1 MMDHKTDKLVSAIGD
16 MDTAYLEEALDYGS
30 AKAGRKRIRRFPK
43 LSAAC
48 VAVLVILGLSATA
61 FAISRI
67 PLSWRDIF
75 SPGQTVI
82 GDEDEVPVV
91 SQQQQPEQQQA
102 VPTEEMQIKIEKV
115 IADERTL
122 YLLYSVKANE
132 GAVLDQ
138 KGHFFG
144 FELYFPGQM
153 MSGAYVSY
161 FLERKEGVPE
171 NELEGVVHADWQP
184 GDSANGLVMNL
195 SNWQEKKWFDD
206 VTIDFDLA
214 EMVENAG
221 ENANLSKLFVGRLP
235 QYQHWFV
242 NDPLIDYLWQPGDA
256 DVKLPYGD
264 LSICNA
270 GWENG
275 VLQLVMKG
283 PVNENISAPEN
294 WYFIDTRT
302 DTIIYPELEGNYRTP
317 DMLDPNVTDTDWR
330 YIWESVLVDKEALPY
345 LELHWGGKYI
355 FTTVLPGHWRVT
367 LDETPVTV
375 QSEVLAEN
383 VPLSY
388 AGETILAKKIECSK
402 LSIAVYFADYVDSTT
417 GILGK
422 FEVFDANGDTIPCQ
436 WSFIADQTDD
446 SCMIWTRFDEPIE
459 PETVSKLTYNGKTVF
474 ER

>member
-1 MMDHKTDKLVSAIGD
+1 MMDHKTDKLISAIGD
-16 MDTAYLEEALDYGS
+16 MDTAYLEEVLDYGS
-30 AKAGRKRIRRFPK
+30 VKASRKRVRRFPK

-48 VAVLVILGLSATA
+48 VAVLVILGLSVTA

-75 SPGQTVI
+75 SPIQTVI

-91 SQQQQPEQQQA
+91 SQQQQPEQQA

-115 IADERTL
+115 ISDERRV

-138 KGHFFG
+138 KGHFYG
-144 FELYFPGQM
+144 FELNFPGKM

-161 FLERKEGVPE
+161 FLERKPGVPE

-184 GDSANGLVMNL
+184 GDSANGLVIDI
-195 SNWQEKKWFDD
+195 SNWQEKKLYND
-206 VTIDFDLA
+206 VKVDFNVA
-214 EMVENAG
+214 EMVEKAG
-221 ENANLSKLFVGRLP
+221 ENANLPKL
-235 QYQHWFV
+235 QTHYK
-242 NDPLIDYLWQPGDA
+242 YLWQPGDA

-270 GWENG
+270 GWEDG
-275 VLQLVMKG
+275 ELQLVMKG

-294 WYFIDTRT
+294 WYFVDTRT
-302 DTIIYPELEGNYRTP
+302 GAIIYPELGASYRTP
-317 DMLDPNVTDTDWR
+317 DILDSSVTDTDWR
-330 YIWESVLVDKEALPY
+330 YIWESVPVDKEALPY

-355 FTTVLPGHWRVT
+355 FTTVLPGRWKVT

-388 AGETILAKKIECSK
+388 GGETLLAKKIECSK
-402 LSIAVYFADYVDSTT
+402 LSMAVYFDGFVDSTADAW
-417 GILGK
+417 K
-422 FEVFDANGDTIPCQ
+422 FEIFDANGDLIPSR
-436 WSFIADQTDD
+436 WGYIAAPNED
-446 SCMIWTRFDEPIE
+446 SCMFLTEFDEPIE
-459 PETVSKLTYNGKTVF
+459 PETVCKLTFNGETVF

>member
-1 MMDHKTDKLVSAIGD
+1 MMDHKTDKLISAIGD
-16 MDTAYLEEALDYGS
+16 IDTAYLEEALDYGS
-30 AKAGRKRIRRFPK
+30 VKASWKRIHRFPK

-48 VAVLVILGLSATA
+48 VAVLVILGLSVTA

-75 SPGQTVI
+75 SPSQTVI

-91 SQQQQPEQQQA
+91 SQQQPEQQA

-115 IADERTL
+115 ISDERRV

-138 KGHFFG
+138 KGHFSG
-144 FELYFPGQM
+144 FELYFPGKM

-184 GDSANGLVMNL
+184 GDSANGLVIDI
-195 SNWQEKKWFDD
+195 SNWQEKKLYND
-206 VTIDFDLA
+206 VKVDFNVA
-214 EMVENAG
+214 EMVEKAG
-221 ENANLSKLFVGRLP
+221 ENANLPKL
-235 QYQHWFV
+235 QTHYK
-242 NDPLIDYLWQPGDA
+242 YLWQPGDA

-270 GWENG
+270 GWEDG
-275 VLQLVMKG
+275 ELQLVMKG

-294 WYFIDTRT
+294 WYFVDTRT
-302 DTIIYPELEGNYRTP
+302 GAIIYPELGVSYRTP
-317 DMLDPNVTDTDWR
+317 DILDSSVTDTDWR
-330 YIWESVLVDKEALPY
+330 YIWESVPVDKEALPY

-355 FTTVLPGHWRVT
+355 FTTVLPGRWKVT

-388 AGETILAKKIECSK
+388 GGETLLAKKIECSK
-402 LSIAVYFADYVDSTT
+402 LSMAVYFDGFVDSTADAWKLE
-417 GILGK
+417 I
-422 FEVFDANGDTIPCQ
+422 FDANGDLIPSR
-436 WSFIADQTDD
+436 WGYIAAPNED
-446 SCMIWTRFDEPIE
+446 SCMFLTEFDEPIE
-459 PETVSKLTYNGKTVF
+459 PETVCKLTFNGETVF

>member
-1 MMDHKTDKLVSAIGD
+1 MDHKTDKLISAIGD
-16 MDTAYLEEALDYGS
+16 IDTAYLEEALDYGS
-30 AKAGRKRIRRFPK
+30 VKASWKRIHRFPK

-48 VAVLVILGLSATA
+48 VAVLVILGLSVTA

-75 SPGQTVI
+75 SPSQTVI

-91 SQQQQPEQQQA
+91 SQQQPEQQA

-115 IADERTL
+115 ISDERRV

-138 KGHFFG
+138 KGHFYG
-144 FELYFPGQM
+144 FELNFPGKQM
-153 MSGAYVSY
+153 FGAYVSY
-161 FLERKEGVPE
+161 FLERKPGVPE

-184 GDSANGLVMNL
+184 GDSANGLVIDI
-195 SNWQEKKWFDD
+195 SNWQEKTWFDD
-206 VTIDFDLA
+206 VKVDFNVA

-221 ENANLSKLFVGRLP
+221 ENANLSKLQTP
-235 QYQHWFV
+235 YK
-242 NDPLIDYLWQPGDA
+242 YLWQPGDA

-270 GWENG
+270 GWEDG
-275 VLQLVMKG
+275 ELQLVMKG

-294 WYFIDTRT
+294 WYFVDTRT
-302 DTIIYPELEGNYRTP
+302 GAIIYPELGVSYRTP
-317 DMLDPNVTDTDWR
+317 DILDSSVTDTDWR
-330 YIWESVLVDKEALPY
+330 YIWESVPVDKEALPY

-355 FTTVLPGHWRVT
+355 FTTVLPGRWKVT

-388 AGETILAKKIECSK
+388 GGETLLAKKIECSK
-402 LSIAVYFADYVDSTT
+402 LSMAVYFDGFVDSTADAW
-417 GILGK
+417 K
-422 FEVFDANGDTIPCQ
+422 FEIFDANGDLIPSR
-436 WSFIADQTDD
+436 WGYIAAPNED
-446 SCMIWTRFDEPIE
+446 SCMFLTEFDEPIE
-459 PETVSKLTYNGKTVF
+459 PETVCKLTFNGETVF

>member
-1 MMDHKTDKLVSAIGD
+1 MDHKTDKLISAIGD
-16 MDTAYLEEALDYGS
+16 IDTAYLEEALDYGNS
-30 AKAGRKRIRRFPK
+30 KVSCKRIHRFPK

-48 VAVLVILGLSATA
+48 VAVLVILGVSVTA
-61 FAISRI
+61 FAVSRL

-75 SPGQTVI
+75 SPEQTVI
-82 GDEDEVPVV
+82 GDGDETPVG
-91 SQQQQPEQQQA
+91 SQQQQPEQQQT

-115 IADERTL
+115 ISDERRA

-138 KGHFFG
+138 KGQFA
-144 FELYFPGQM
+144 ELDLYFPGQM

-161 FLERKEGVPE
+161 FLERKEGVPK

-184 GDSANGLVMNL
+184 GDSANGLVINL
-195 SNWQEKKWFDD
+195 SNWQEKRWFDHEK
-206 VTIDFDLA
+206 IDFNVA

-221 ENANLSKLFVGRLP
+221 ENARLP
-235 QYQHWFV
+235 KLLQSQLPQH
-242 NDPLIDYLWQPGDA
+242 LEYLWQPGDA
-256 DVKLPYGD
+256 DIPLPYGG

-275 VLQLVMKG
+275 VLQMVMKG
-283 PVNENISAPEN
+283 PVNQNISYPEN
-294 WYFIDTRT
+294 WYFVDTRT
-302 DTIIYPELEGNYRTP
+302 DTIIYPESRAMFYTP
-317 DMLDPNVTDTDWR
+317 GTLDPSITDTDWN
-330 YIWESVLVDKEALPY
+330 YIWEFVLVDKETLPY

-355 FTTVLPGHWRVT
+355 FTTVLPGHWKVT

-402 LSIAVYFADYVDSTT
+402 LSMAVYFDGFVDSTADT
-417 GILGK
+417 WK
-422 FEVFDANGDTIPCQ
+422 FEIFDANGDLIPSN
-436 WSFIADQTDD
+436 WGYIAAQNED
-446 SCMIWTRFDEPIE
+446 SCMFLTEFDEPIE
-459 PETVSKLTYNGKTVF
+459 PKTVCKLTYNGEIVF

>member
-1 MMDHKTDKLVSAIGD
+1 MDHKTDKLISAIGD
-16 MDTAYLEEALDYGS
+16 IDTAYLEEALDYGS
-30 AKAGRKRIRRFPK
+30 TKVSRKRIRRFPK

-48 VAVLVILGLSATA
+48 VAVLVILGLSVTA

-75 SPGQTVI
+75 SPSQTVI
-82 GDEDEVPVV
+82 GDDDEVPVV
-91 SQQQQPEQQQA
+91 SQQQQPEPQQQQA
-102 VPTEEMQIKIEKV
+102 VPTEELQIKIEKV
-115 IADERTL
+115 ISDERRV

-138 KGHFFG
+138 KGHFA
-144 FELYFPGQM
+144 ELDLYFPGQM

-206 VTIDFDLA
+206 VTIDFDVA
-214 EMVENAG
+214 KMVENAG
-221 ENANLSKLFVGRLP
+221 ENARLP
-235 QYQHWFV
+235 KLSQSQLPQH
-242 NDPLIDYLWQPGDA
+242 LEYLWQPGDA
-256 DVKLPYGD
+256 DIPLPYGG

-294 WYFIDTRT
+294 WYFVDTRT
-302 DTIIYPELEGNYRTP
+302 DTIIYPESRAMFYTP
-317 DMLDPNVTDTDWR
+317 GTLDPSITDTDWN
-330 YIWESVLVDKEALPY
+330 YIWEFVLIDKEALPY

-355 FTTVLPGHWRVT
+355 STTVLPGRWKVT

-383 VPLSY
+383 VPLPY
-388 AGETILAKKIECSK
+388 AGETLLAEKVECSK
-402 LSIAVYFADYVDSTT
+402 LSMAVYFDGYVDSTADT
-417 GILGK
+417 WR
-422 FEVFDANGDTIPCQ
+422 FELFDANGDLIPSR
-436 WSFIADQTDD
+436 WGFIAAPNED
-446 SCMIWTRFDEPIE
+446 SCMFLTEFDEPIE
-459 PETVSKLTYNGKTVF
+459 PETVCKLTFNGETVF

>member
-1 MMDHKTDKLVSAIGD
+1 MNSRTEKLSRAMEGI
-16 MDTAYLEEALDYGS
+16 DTAYLEEALDFDGT
-30 AKAGRKRIRRFPK
+30 KAGGRRTACFPR

-48 VAVLVILGLSATA
+48 VAVLVILGLSVTA

-91 SQQQQPEQQQA
+91 SQQQQPKQQQQQA
-102 VPTEEMQIKIEKV
+102 APTEELQIKIEKV
-115 IADERTL
+115 ISDERRM

-138 KGHFFG
+138 KGHFSD
-144 FELYFPGQM
+144 FELNFPGKRM
-153 MSGAYVSY
+153 FGAYVSY

-184 GDSANGLVMNL
+184 GDSANGLVIDIA
-195 SNWQEKKWFDD
+195 NWQEKRWFDD
-206 VTIDFDLA
+206 VKVDFNVA

-221 ENANLSKLFVGRLP
+221 ENAKLSKL
-235 QYQHWFV
+235 QTSYK
-242 NDPLIDYLWQPGDA
+242 YLWQPGDA
-256 DVKLPYGD
+256 DIKLPYGD

-270 GWENG
+270 GWEDG
-275 VLQLVMKG
+275 ELQLVMKG

-302 DTIIYPELEGNYRTP
+302 DTIIYPELGASYRTP
-317 DMLDPNVTDTDWR
+317 DILDPNVTDTDWR
-330 YIWESVLVDKEALPY
+330 YIWESVPVDKEELPY

-355 FTTVLPGHWRVT
+355 FTTALPGCWKVT

-375 QSEVLAEN
+375 QTEVLAEN

-388 AGETILAKKIECSK
+388 AGETLLAKKIECSK
-402 LSIAVYFADYVDSTT
+402 LSMAVYFDGFVDSTADT
-417 GILGK
+417 WK
-422 FEVFDANGDTIPCQ
+422 FEIFDENGNLIPSN
-436 WSFIADQTDD
+436 WGFIATQSED
-446 SCMIWTRFDEPIE
+446 SCMFLTEFDEPIE
-459 PETVSKLTYNGKTVF
+459 PETVCKLTFNGETVF